1 MISRSTPSGATRIAI
16 ALATARIALSKN
28 LQVTK
33 IPMFEFEYVTMKF
46 EKFDKIYYV
55 FLEQT
60 LQKF

>member
-33 IPMFEFEYVTMKF
+33 IPMFKYVTMKF

-55 FLEQT
+55 FLEHT

>member
-33 IPMFEFEYVTMKF
+33 IPMFEYVTMKF

>member
-1 MISRSTPSGATRIAI
+1 M
-16 ALATARIALSKN
+16 ATARIALSKN
-28 LQVTK
+28 LQVAK
-33 IPMFEFEYVTMKF
+33 ILMFEYVTMKF